1 MKTVG
6 IRCVPQKIDDSS
18 HWDLYSMYVVL
29 QGVEPFTCVRVYVQI
44 PLGSCNPR
52 CLKLLNWNIPQK
64 TGPPRWSKWYVDKKC
79 DALLINQAAVT
90 SDSQW
95 PAAPAYPLQSAH
107 TTLTAAP
114 SSSTLQRHPPKR
126 THTWQQHRQAAPG
139 SGTLQRHQHARSK
152 TQTCN
157 SSYTWSKN
165 PNSFANWEKCRVLAS
180 VQALM

>member
-6 IRCVPQKIDDSS
+6 IRCVPQKIDDS

-52 CLKLLNWNIPQK
+52 CLKLLNWNIPQT

-95 PAAPAYPLQSAH
+95 PAAPAYPPPKRTHHSDSSTLKQHLAAAPSKAH
-107 TTLTAAP
+107 THLTTAP
-114 SSSTLQRHPPKR
+114 SSSTRQRHPA
-126 THTWQQHRQAAPG
+126 AAP
-139 SGTLQRHQHARSK
+139 TCPLQNAD
-152 TQTCN
+152 
-157 SSYTWSKN
+157 
-165 PNSFANWEKCRVLAS
+165 
-180 VQALM
+180 VQLLLYLK